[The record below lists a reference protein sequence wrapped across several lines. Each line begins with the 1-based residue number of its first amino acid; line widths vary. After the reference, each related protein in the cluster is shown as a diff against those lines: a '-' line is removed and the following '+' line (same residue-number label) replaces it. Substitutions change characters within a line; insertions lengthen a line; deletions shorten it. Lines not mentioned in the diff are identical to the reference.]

1 MDTQTQSPQ
10 QSQSP
15 LHIAF
20 LEDDADSAQDVAR
33 WLRDA
38 GYEVDLFA
46 EGHSCAR
53 AIERGR
59 YDICLLDWVVPDLS
73 GPEVLCR
80 VRNHLGNAAPPMLFL
95 TGRDSES
102 DVVEALDAGAD
113 DYLVK
118 PVSRPMLLA
127 RMQAVL
133 RRSGAV
139 APNTRLQI
147 GDIEAD
153 CVRRQIFRGNQRV
166 GLTERETDLALHF
179 LQNVNR
185 LLTREHLIQTIW
197 GLRPDVETRTVDVHV
212 SALRRKLLL
221 AENGWRLVSVYGRGY
236 RLERLR
242 DMGDLAAGTDAPP
255 VGGTRH

>member
-1 MDTQTQSPQ
+1 
-10 QSQSP
+10 
-15 LHIAF
+15 
-20 LEDDADSAQDVAR
+20 
-33 WLRDA
+33 
-38 GYEVDLFA
+38 
-46 EGHSCAR
+46 
-53 AIERGR
+53 
-59 YDICLLDWVVPDLS
+59 
-73 GPEVLCR
+73 
-80 VRNHLGNAAPPMLFL
+80 MLFL